1 MGTPSPARRKAAPPR
16 LGPPTPRLGPPT
28 PRLGSPGLGPLPPGL
43 VPPGL
48 GPSPKEAAGRGRFI
62 LRGLGDLSCLLLPV
76 RCVLCGAA
84 LGFGGSASE
93 GGPETGGPATGGPAT
108 DGPAGAGGPAGEG
121 GPGSEPGTARER
133 VRAGEGRAAGP
144 LLPPIC
150 TDCAAALR
158 PVPEPR
164 CPACG
169 KALVSERGLCMR
181 CRKRSWSFDE
191 ASSLFAY
198 EGKAAALVL
207 AYKIGGRRS
216 LAAFLAGLLAREIEA
231 RHPGRILVPVPPR
244 PEKLRERGWDQVEE
258 LVRRLERL
266 GFRAARLLARLPS
279 AQQKRLG
286 LEDRFE
292 NARAA
297 YRLLPGAKAAGRL
310 LLVDDVLTTG
320 ATAEACSL
328 ALREGGA
335 ESVAFVSLASD

>member
-1 MGTPSPARRKAAPPR
+1 M
-16 LGPPTPRLGPPT
+16 
-28 PRLGSPGLGPLPPGL
+28 
-43 VPPGL
+43 
-48 GPSPKEAAGRGRFI
+48 
-62 LRGLGDLSCLLLPV
+62 
-76 RCVLCGAA
+76 
-84 LGFGGSASE
+84 
-93 GGPETGGPATGGPAT
+93 
-108 DGPAGAGGPAGEG
+108 
-121 GPGSEPGTARER
+121 
-133 VRAGEGRAAGP
+133 
-144 LLPPIC
+144 
-150 TDCAAALR
+150 
-158 PVPEPR
+158 
-164 CPACG
+164 
-169 KALVSERGLCMR
+169 SERGLCMR